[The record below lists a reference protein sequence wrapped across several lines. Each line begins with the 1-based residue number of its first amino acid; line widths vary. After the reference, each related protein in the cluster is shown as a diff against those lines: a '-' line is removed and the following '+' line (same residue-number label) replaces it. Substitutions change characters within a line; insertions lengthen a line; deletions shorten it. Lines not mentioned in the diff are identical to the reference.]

1 MGKINKSFGISN
13 KSIYQ
18 RLISATIDRSLGI
31 KLLNRFLKYLSK
43 LLERLFK
50 TQIITFHL
58 RPRFSNDL
66 HIKSSGMESRKS
78 GILMQGPIDHKDNF
92 TIETIKIYK
101 KLYPEVPLVLSTWED
116 EDATSIDQIK
126 GFGINVITSKKPEF
140 KSLKN
145 SSWKN
150 VDLQMI
156 SVKEGIKAISKYDI
170 DYCFKT
176 RTDQRFYKPELFS
189 FFFNL
194 IDSYPVIDDSI
205 QNKRIISSSFA
216 TSKYRVYGLTD
227 MMMFAEINDFKR
239 YWNAENYST
248 GIQKFRSSD
257 DEPIPPIISQT
268 LVGAEVYLMS
278 SYLKEIGLKLNWSL
292 DSYWEILG
300 KYFLITDSNSLD
312 MYWNKYNRESEYK
325 YGRTYEQI
333 SHRLIDFSD
342 WLRMFY
348 GDDHLWDTLR
358 SQEKW
363 SRSENGE
370 LRREVI

>member
-1 MGKINKSFGISN
+1 MGKINKSFGIRN
-13 KSIYQ
+13 KSIYK
-18 RLISATIDRSLGI
+18 RLISAARDQSLSI
-31 KLLNRFLKYLSK
+31 KLLNRFLKYFFR

-50 TQIITFHL
+50 TKIITFHV
-58 RPRFSNDL
+58 RPRFSNDF
-66 HIKSSGMESRKS
+66 HIKSSGIRSRKS

-101 KLYPEVPLVLSTWED
+101 KLHPEVPLALSTWED
-116 EDATSIDQIK
+116 EDTASIDLIK
-126 GFGINVITSKKPEF
+126 ELDVNVITSKKPEF

-156 SVKEGIKAISKYDI
+156 SVKEGIKAISEYDI

-176 RTDQRFYKPELFS
+176 RTDQRFYKSELFS

-194 IDSYPVIDDSI
+194 IDAYPLIDDSI

-257 DEPIPPIISQT
+257 DDPIPPIVSET

-278 SYLKEIGLKLNWSL
+278 SYLKEIGLKLDWSL

-342 WLRMFY
+342 WLRVLN
-348 GDDHLWDTLR
+348 GDDNLWDTLR

-363 SRSENGE
+363 SRSKNGE